1 MGFNKSRLHAM
12 KKKKNTILPSSG
24 THMAVSFW
32 FLSVLHRARLQRGHV
47 LCDHCCQSHGEQMHC
62 HGWGRWVRW
71 CVFFWFFFWF
81 FFFILCFDF
90 HRKVRPKIY
99 MIWCRFSAADIPVES
114 CRIVARKF
122 LQQFRNM
129 CTNLK
134 GSRPFIELKEACII
148 ILNGSLNV
156 AFAVLKACCQ
166 KDSRKDVSLNNPGE
180 KRRRCL

>member
-1 MGFNKSRLHAM
+1 MLKPSGFGVDFPQFVVRKSTAKYSSSKVDGISTSLVYMLR
-12 KKKKNTILPSSG
+12 KKKNINNIKNTILPSSG
-24 THMAVSFW
+24 THMAVSLW

-62 HGWGRWVRW
+62 HGWGRWIRW
-71 CVFFWFFFWF
+71 CVFFGFFLII
-81 FFFILCFDF
+81 FFILCFDF
-90 HRKVRPKIY
+90 HRKVRTKID

-134 GSRPFIELKEACII
+134 GSRPFIEL
-148 ILNGSLNV
+148 
-156 AFAVLKACCQ
+156 
-166 KDSRKDVSLNNPGE
+166 RKPVSLY
-180 KRRRCL
+180 

>member
-1 MGFNKSRLHAM
+1 MSYVTTAVNHMGNRCIAM
-12 KKKKNTILPSSG
+12 AG
-24 THMAVSFW
+24 A
-32 FLSVLHRARLQRGHV
+32 
-47 LCDHCCQSHGEQMHC
+47 GEYD
-62 HGWGRWVRW
+62 G
-71 CVFFWFFFWF
+71 VFFGFFFLIIF
-81 FFFILCFDF
+81 FLLCFDF
-90 HRKVRPKIY
+90 HRKVRTKIY
-99 MIWCRFSAADIPVES
+99 RIWCRFFAADIPVES
-114 CRIVARKF
+114 CRIIARKF

-180 KRRRCL
+180 KRCL

>member
-1 MGFNKSRLHAM
+1 M
-12 KKKKNTILPSSG
+12 KKKFFFSLNNKKNTILPSSG
-24 THMAVSFW
+24 THMAVSLW

-62 HGWGRWVRW
+62 HGWGRWIRW
-71 CVFFWFFFWF
+71 CVFFGFFLII
-81 FFFILCFDF
+81 FFILCFDF
-90 HRKVRPKIY
+90 HRKVRTKID

-156 AFAVLKACCQ
+156 FCCQ
-166 KDSRKDVSLNNPGE
+166 KDSSKDVSLNNPGE